1 MTEKCTWP
9 RCRTRLKAGEGQQ
22 FVRNDSVIDR
32 YCIPHSI
39 QEWDIINR
47 SINVFLGSVL
57 GGEVRKENSKRK
69 E

>member
-22 FVRNDSVIDR
+22 FVRNDRNIDR

-39 QEWDIINR
+39 QEWNIIGTLNH
-47 SINVFLGSVL
+47 VFLGSVL